1 MESHRGSKLSQK
13 RQRLLAVAAIWC
25 LLFEWWCTAI
35 ATVLS
40 QGVGSLEI
48 RHLERV
54 DVHELPTVGWSGQK
68 KSRHC
73 GVKKS
78 YTAALSTTRVQSW
91 SGRTQPKPN
100 SSSQVSQQL
109 QQVAAQLQ
117 SACGN
122 DPAQPSKSLDVPI
135 VESSGSGEVIRQV
148 KKVEKAL
155 NSLDV
160 DAPAL
165 ESARKMLEQQLTEL
179 KTQQKAQQPLR
190 KRLESA
196 SGALQ
201 TK

>member
-1 MESHRGSKLSQK
+1 MTWQQGIGGWQWQQSGASSSSGGTPHVQQYSAKELE
-13 RQRLLAVAAIWC
+13 
-25 LLFEWWCTAI
+25 EWRSGTWSEWMCTNC
-35 ATVLS
+35 
-40 QGVGSLEI
+40 Q
-48 RHLERV
+48 
-54 DVHELPTVGWSGQK
+54 TVGWSGQK
-68 KSRHC
+68 KCRHC

-78 YTAALSTTRVQSW
+78 FAAALSTTRVQSW

-122 DPAQPSKSLDVPI
+122 DSAQPSKSLDVPI
-135 VESSGSGEVIRQV
+135 VDSSGSGEVIRQV
-148 KKVEKAL
+148 KQVEKAL

-179 KTQQKAQQPLR
+179 KTQQKAQQPLS

>member
-1 MESHRGSKLSQK
+1 MTWQQGIGGWQWQQSGASSSSGGAPHVQQYSAKELEAWRSGTWS
-13 RQRLLAVAAIWC
+13 
-25 LLFEWWCTAI
+25 EWTCTNC
-35 ATVLS
+35 
-40 QGVGSLEI
+40 Q
-48 RHLERV
+48 
-54 DVHELPTVGWSGQK
+54 TVGWSGQK

-78 YTAALSTTRVQSW
+78 YAAALSTTRVQSW

-148 KKVEKAL
+148 KQVEKAL

-179 KTQQKAQQPLR
+179 KTQQKAQQPLS